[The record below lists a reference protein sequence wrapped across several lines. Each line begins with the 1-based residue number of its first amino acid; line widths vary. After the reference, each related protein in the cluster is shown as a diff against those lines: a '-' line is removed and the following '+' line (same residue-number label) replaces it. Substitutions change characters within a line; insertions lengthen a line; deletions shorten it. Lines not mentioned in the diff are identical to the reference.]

1 MYTKYNPI
9 HSLRMTTQAT
19 LMNNMSANSITETAY
34 AKINL
39 ALDITGRLPNG
50 YHAVRMVMETISIH
64 DALTFTLSDKPG
76 IRLTCQMEDDALSV
90 SELDCGDDNL
100 IVRAACALLSDAE
113 KSSRLGVETAGS
125 NRFEADKKENEKIGL
140 DIALV
145 KRIPMAAGMAGGSSD
160 AAATLRGVN
169 KLLNLGYTDEEL
181 CITGVTIGADVPYC
195 ILGGSM
201 LAEGI
206 GEKLTPIPAPPDT
219 YILIAKPDIDVS
231 TAYVY
236 RQIDSS
242 PSIDHPDV
250 DGMISAIKEKD
261 LSRMASKLGNVLRD
275 VTAQEYAIVPELE
288 QSMRSQGA
296 KGALMSGSGPTVFGL
311 FDNKETC
318 MQALDH
324 IRALYPDIYVSDAV
338 FVSNKQ

>member
-64 DALTFTLSDKPG
+64 DDLTFTLSDKPG

-90 SELDCGDDNL
+90 SELDCGEDNL
-100 IVRAACALLSDAE
+100 IVKSARALIADAE
-113 KSSRLGVETAGS
+113 KSG
-125 NRFEADKKENEKIGL
+125 DIGL
-140 DIALV
+140 DIALI

-181 CITGVTIGADVPYC
+181 CVTGVTIGADVPYC

-219 YILIAKPDIDVS
+219 HILIAKPDIDVS

-242 PSIDHPDV
+242 PAIDHPDV
-250 DGMISAIKEKD
+250 DGMISAIREKD

-288 QSMRSQGA
+288 QAMRAQGA
-296 KGALMSGSGPTVFGL
+296 TGALMSGSGPTVFGL

-338 FVSNKQ
+338 FVTNI

>member
-1 MYTKYNPI
+1 MLAK
-9 HSLRMTTQAT
+9 SV
-19 LMNNMSANSITETAY
+19 TETAY

-50 YHAVRMVMETISIH
+50 YHEVRMVMETISIH
-64 DALTFTLSDKPG
+64 DDLTITISDKPG
-76 IRLTCQMEDDALSV
+76 IRLTCHMEDNNLSV
-90 SELDCGDDNL
+90 TELDCGEDNL
-100 IVRAACALLSDAE
+100 IVRAARALLADADA
-113 KSSRLGVETAGS
+113 KY
-125 NRFEADKKENEKIGL
+125 IGL
-140 DIALV
+140 DITLI

-181 CITGVTIGADVPYC
+181 CVTGVTIGADVPYC

-236 RQIDSS
+236 KKIDSS
-242 PSIDHPDV
+242 PDINHPDV
-250 DGMISAIKEKD
+250 DGMISAIKDRD
-261 LSRMASKLGNVLRD
+261 LSGMAAKLGNVLRD
-275 VTAQEYAIVPELE
+275 VTAQEHSIVPELE
-288 QSMRSQGA
+288 QAMRAAGA

-311 FDNKETC
+311 FDDKETC
-318 MQALDH
+318 LQALTH
-324 IRALYPDIYVSDAV
+324 IQALYPDIYVSDAV
-338 FVSNKQ
+338 FVS